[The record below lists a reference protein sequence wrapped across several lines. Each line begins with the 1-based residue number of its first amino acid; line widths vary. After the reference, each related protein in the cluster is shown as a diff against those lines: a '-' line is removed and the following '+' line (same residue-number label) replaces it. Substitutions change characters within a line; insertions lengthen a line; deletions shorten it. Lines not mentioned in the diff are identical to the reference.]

1 MSSKGSDTESTISGW
16 REAFADALD
25 SNAAPVLKLR
35 GNAAPS
41 GSVAVSDAAPSG
53 SSPERC
59 ASYEAAAAKLKW
71 LPEAMQAVSFG
82 VQEFQRLSQ
91 LLGKEAAA
99 QVVLLMLA
107 RRKQQN
113 SSFQLQDI
121 AHLPRQLRFTG
132 LNKLEQVYNGCFPM
146 PPILENVPRLAPG
159 TFDDSD
165 SVIGDTTRSVS

>member
-25 SNAAPVLKLR
+25 SNAAM
-35 GNAAPS
+35 S
-41 GSVAVSDAAPSG
+41 GSVAVNDAAPSG

-59 ASYEAAAAKLKW
+59 ASYEAAAAKLLW
-71 LPEAMQAVSFG
+71 LPEAMQAVSFE

-107 RRKQQN
+107 RSQQQN
-113 SSFQLQDI
+113 SSFQL
-121 AHLPRQLRFTG
+121 
-132 LNKLEQVYNGCFPM
+132 
-146 PPILENVPRLAPG
+146 
-159 TFDDSD
+159 
-165 SVIGDTTRSVS
+165 